1 MKKEGGMA
9 TMDVKEIV
17 KQAAQQEDKAHKF
30 YTDALKF
37 VKDAAARI
45 WIKELAD
52 EELKHKKMLQ
62 KLDVSKIK
70 QFKPAKIQDLHITE
84 YLVDKDVHE
93 IKDFQDVLIVA
104 MKKEQKSY
112 NFYVSMAKSSDNPE
126 MKNLCKILAQEEL
139 KHKHDLELYYD
150 DNVYQWD

>member
-1 MKKEGGMA
+1 MVI
-9 TMDVKEIV
+9 TDVKEIV
-17 KQAAQQEDKAHKF
+17 KQAAQQEDKAYKF

-37 VKDAAARI
+37 VKDAAARV

-52 EELKHKKMLQ
+52 EELKHKEMLQ

-126 MKNLCKILAQEEL
+126 MKNLCKVLAQEEL
-139 KHKHDLELYYD
+139 KHKHKLELYYD

>member
-1 MKKEGGMA
+1 MA

-30 YTDALKF
+30 YKDALKF

-52 EELKHKKMLQ
+52 EELKHKEMLQ

-93 IKDFQDVLIVA
+93 IKEIFSN
-104 MKKEQKSY
+104 MKVV
-112 NFYVSMAKSSDNPE
+112 NFS
-126 MKNLCKILAQEEL
+126 
-139 KHKHDLELYYD
+139 
-150 DNVYQWD
+150 

>member
-1 MKKEGGMA
+1 MA

-17 KQAAQQEDKAHKF
+17 KQAAQQEEKAHKF

-37 VKDAAARI
+37 VKDAAARV

-52 EELKHKKMLQ
+52 EELKHKEMLQ

-112 NFYVSMAKSSDNPE
+112 NFYVGMTKSADNAD
-126 MKNLCKILAQEEL
+126 MKKICKVLAQEEL
-139 KHKHDLELYYD
+139 KHKHKLELYYD
-150 DNVYQWD
+150 DVVFKED

>member
-1 MKKEGGMA
+1 
-9 TMDVKEIV
+9 
-17 KQAAQQEDKAHKF
+17 
-30 YTDALKF
+30 
-37 VKDAAARI
+37 
-45 WIKELAD
+45 
-52 EELKHKKMLQ
+52 MLQ
-62 KLDVSKIK
+62 KFDASKIK

-126 MKNLCKILAQEEL
+126 MKKLCKMLAQEEL
-139 KHKHDLELYYD
+139 KHKHKLELYYD
-150 DNVYQWD
+150 DNVYLWD